1 MRGLRRTAWLSL
13 AVAACGIQPARPAA
27 GVAVDLGG
35 GPNPGRY
42 QSAEANPTCTR
53 GLVGPGS
60 WAIQYSDWSGPK
72 SGLRSLQLVLP
83 AAEQPDDFYL
93 GMVFGDFFAG
103 TVHEIETRASAPAAR
118 GHGKVIVRPLGRG
131 TLVMVTGATERDVAI
146 SATITCQTPGSTEG
160 TVP

>member
-1 MRGLRRTAWLSL
+1 MRALRRVAWLSL
-13 AVAACGIQPARPAA
+13 AAVACGTQPARPAA

-42 QSAEANPTCTR
+42 QSEKSIPTCSR
-53 GLVGPGS
+53 GLVGRGS
-60 WAIQYSDWSGPK
+60 WAIQYSDWTGPR
-72 SGLRSLQLVLP
+72 SGLRSLQLVVP
-83 AAEQPDDFYL
+83 APEQPDDFYL

-118 GHGKVIVRPLGRG
+118 GRGKVIVRPLGRG
-131 TLVMVTGATERDVAI
+131 TVVMVTGKTDRDVAI
-146 SATITCQTPGSTEG
+146 SATITCQTPDSTEG